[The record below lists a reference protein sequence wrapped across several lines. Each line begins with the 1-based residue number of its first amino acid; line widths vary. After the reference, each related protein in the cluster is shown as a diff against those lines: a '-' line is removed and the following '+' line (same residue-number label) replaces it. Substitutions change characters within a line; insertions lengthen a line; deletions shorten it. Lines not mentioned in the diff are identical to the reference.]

1 MAASPKASPHKR
13 HPTQP
18 PPQVRNVYDLARVIT
33 TEAGGEGEAA
43 MVAVG
48 WTLRTRMLRD
58 VVPSIHAAWGRYQH
72 GHPATSTATTIATE
86 IMAGTISDPTGG
98 ATHFYTPR
106 IMPKK
111 GDPTTGID
119 VSGGLESVLGVKDG
133 GRPVQN
139 YRPGWTL
146 TFEQKIVSTVP
157 EATFKFYKQ
166 PGTGYVR

>member
-1 MAASPKASPHKR
+1 MAASPKASLQKR

-18 PPQVRNVYDLARVIT
+18 PPQVRNVHDLARVIT

-58 VVPSIHAAWGRYQH
+58 VVPSIHAAWGGYQH
-72 GHPATSTATTIATE
+72 GHPATSTATRIATG
-86 IMAGTISDPTGG
+86 IMAGTIPDPTNG

-111 GDPTTGID
+111 GDTTSGID
-119 VSGGLESVLGVKDG
+119 VSGGLENVPGVKNG

-157 EATFKFYKQ
+157 EAAFKFYKQ
-166 PGTGYVR
+166 PGTGHVR